1 MNTTTWRQQVNI
13 QDVKWVKWEM
23 TMSVLPYRDEGG
35 RMKPKC
41 KLTTSAWALCAA
53 GVWIAVLLA
62 SCSGRTQTDPVP
74 AAQTFFTQHHYFYT
88 LEDIRPLA
96 GAVTPQFYAL
106 LNRLSDEGIPMGYVV
121 DACAWTDSQDGW
133 FKEDPVFTVV
143 RNNGRRAVVRM
154 DYDFEIGSSIEPK
167 HTLLSLHWDSPGQ
180 RWLVADMK
188 GPDGYPY
195 VQIHLEWLKQ
205 MRIKKRFQMPLHGR
219 FWRMK

>member
-35 RMKPKC
+35 RMKPKW
-41 KLTTSAWALCAA
+41 KLTTSSWALCAA

-62 SCSGRTQTDPVP
+62 SCSGRTQTDPVS

-106 LNRLSDEGIPMGYVV
+106 LNRLSDEGIPMG
-121 DACAWTDSQDGW
+121 
-133 FKEDPVFTVV
+133 
-143 RNNGRRAVVRM
+143 M
-154 DYDFEIGSSIEPK
+154 SS
-167 HTLLSLHWDSPGQ
+167 
-180 RWLVADMK
+180 
-188 GPDGYPY
+188 
-195 VQIHLEWLKQ
+195 
-205 MRIKKRFQMPLHGR
+205 MPAHGR
-219 FWRMK
+219 IARMGGSRRIQFLRWSGTTGGGPW